1 MTSVLGKRKSRRE
14 EKDPAEVV
22 AAQEKLRKLFES
34 KFEPITP
41 TTDARDGEV
50 EDERSDESGD
60 DEEDGESASD
70 NEDGDSE
77 DDDDDDEWGGLSGD
91 EDTTAAQETETPQI
105 EVVDY
110 TTTITHPTS
119 SDPTLRKSERAY
131 LSSRVPSALPTTAA
145 AAPAKQSSKK
155 AADEDATTLL
165 RDDMA
170 LQRLLTESH
179 LFDSTFGAN
188 AKGSGTMEHEGRN
201 RHKATDLRLASLG
214 SKDSIYKQAK
224 MPMSHRKG
232 IIAAAEKR
240 EEKRRR
246 EAREN
251 GIVLERATAGVH
263 EGWTGLKGKKSKA
276 KSSSSGGGAGGS
288 RKREAAVDAPA
299 VGKLRNGLLQLSKKD
314 IREIEGSGG
323 GSSRG
328 GKGGGK
334 KRRR

>member
-1 MTSVLGKRKSRRE
+1 MTSVLGKRKSRRA
-14 EKDPAEVV
+14 EKDPAEVA
-22 AAQEKLRKLFES
+22 AAQEKLRKFFEAQY
-34 KFEPITP
+34 EPIAP
-41 TTDARDGEV
+41 TDGTDKEAADGDGEV
-50 EDERSDESGD
+50 ADERSDEEE
-60 DEEDGESASD
+60 EEDDNGGSASD
-70 NEDGDSE
+70 E
-77 DDDDDDEWGGLSGD
+77 DDEWGGLSGD
-91 EDTTAAQETETPQI
+91 DDDDNAEDDDTTPQI

-110 TTTITHPTS
+110 TTAVSHPTS
-119 SDPTLRKSERAY
+119 SDPTRRKAERAY
-131 LSSRVPSALPTTAA
+131 LSSRVPSALPTVA
-145 AAPAKQSSKK
+145 AAPTKQSSRK
-155 AADEDATTLL
+155 AADEDSTTLL
-165 RDDMA
+165 RDDLA

-179 LFDSTFGAN
+179 LFESTFGAN
-188 AKGSGTMEHEGRN
+188 AAGKGVEHEGRN
-201 RHKATDLRLASLG
+201 RHKATDLRLAALG

-224 MPMSHRKG
+224 MPMGTRKG
-232 IIAAAEKR
+232 IIATAEKR

-263 EGWTGLKGKKSKA
+263 EGWTGLKGKKSRSA
-276 KSSSSGGGAGGS
+276 SSGAGSGGS

-323 GSSRG
+323 GSRG

>member
-14 EKDPAEVV
+14 EKDPAEVA

-41 TTDARDGEV
+41 TTDTKDGEV
-50 EDERSDESGD
+50 DDERSDESGD
-60 DEEDGESASD
+60 DD
-70 NEDGDSE
+70 EDGDSGSE
-77 DDDDDDEWGGLSGD
+77 NEGGDSEDDDDEWGGLSGD
-91 EDTTAAQETETPQI
+91 EDTTSPQETETPQI

-110 TTTITHPTS
+110 TTTTTNPTS
-119 SDPTLRKSERAY
+119 SDPTLRKAERAY

-145 AAPAKQSSKK
+145 APAKQSSKK
-155 AADEDATTLL
+155 TADEDATTLL

-188 AKGSGTMEHEGRN
+188 AKGTGIEHEGRN

-251 GIVLERATAGVH
+251 GIVLERATTGVH
-263 EGWTGLKGKKSKA
+263 EGWTGLKGKKS

>member
-1 MTSVLGKRKSRRE
+1 MTSVLGKRKSRRA
-14 EKDPAEVV
+14 EKDPAEVA
-22 AAQEKLRKLFES
+22 AAQEKLRKFFEAQY
-34 KFEPITP
+34 EPIVP
-41 TTDARDGEV
+41 TDGTEKEAADGDGEV
-50 EDERSDESGD
+50 ADERSDEESD
-60 DEEDGESASD
+60 DDG
-70 NEDGDSE
+70 EDGDSNASDE
-77 DDDDDDEWGGLSGD
+77 DEDDEWGGLSGD
-91 EDTTAAQETETPQI
+91 ENPKDDTTPQI

-110 TTTITHPTS
+110 TTAVSHPTS
-119 SDPTLRKSERAY
+119 SDPTRRKAERAY
-131 LSSRVPSALPTTAA
+131 LSSRVPSALPTAA
-145 AAPAKQSSKK
+145 AEPTKQSSKK
-155 AADEDATTLL
+155 AADEDSTTLL
-165 RDDMA
+165 RDDLA

-179 LFDSTFGAN
+179 LFESTFGAN
-188 AKGSGTMEHEGRN
+188 AAGKGVEHEGRN
-201 RHKATDLRLASLG
+201 RHKATDLRLAALG

-224 MPMSHRKG
+224 MPMAHRKG

-251 GIVLERATAGVH
+251 GIVLERPTTGVH
-263 EGWTGLKGKKSKA
+263 EGWTGLKGKKSK
-276 KSSSSGGGAGGS
+276 SSASSRGGAGGS

>member
-1 MTSVLGKRKSRRE
+1 MTSILGKRKSRRA
-14 EKDPAEVV
+14 EKDPAEVA
-22 AAQEKLRKLFES
+22 AAQEKLRKFFEAQY
-34 KFEPITP
+34 EPIAP
-41 TTDARDGEV
+41 TDGTEKETADENGEV
-50 EDERSDESGD
+50 ADERSDEESND
-60 DEEDGESASD
+60 DG
-70 NEDGDSE
+70 EDGDSDASD

-91 EDTTAAQETETPQI
+91 DDCGAKDDDTTPQI

-110 TTTITHPTS
+110 TTAISHPTS
-119 SDPTLRKSERAY
+119 SDPTLRKAERAY
-131 LSSRVPSALPTTAA
+131 LSSRVPSALPSAA
-145 AAPAKQSSKK
+145 AGAAPAKQSSKK
-155 AADEDATTLL
+155 AADEDSTTLL
-165 RDDMA
+165 RDDLA

-179 LFDSTFGAN
+179 LFESNFGAN
-188 AKGSGTMEHEGRN
+188 AAGNKGAMEHEGRN
-201 RHKATDLRLASLG
+201 RHKATDLRLAALG

-224 MPMSHRKG
+224 MPMAHRKG

-251 GIVLERATAGVH
+251 GIVLERATTGVH
-263 EGWTGLKGKKSKA
+263 EGWTGLKGKKSK
-276 KSSSSGGGAGGS
+276 SSSGGAGGS

>member
-1 MTSVLGKRKSRRE
+1 MTSVLGKRKSRRA
-14 EKDPAEVV
+14 EKDPAEVA
-22 AAQEKLRKLFES
+22 AAQEKLRKYFES
-34 KFEPITP
+34 QYAPIAP
-41 TTDARDGEV
+41 TTATKKEEEEEGDGNGEV
-50 EDERSDESGD
+50 ADERSDDESAGD
-60 DEEDGESASD
+60 DNEGSGSD
-70 NEDGDSE
+70 SDE
-77 DDDDDDEWGGLSGD
+77 DDDEWGGLSEDD
-91 EDTTAAQETETPQI
+91 EDTTTAAAQQPQI
-105 EVVDY
+105 EVVEHTD
-110 TTTITHPTS
+110 ISRPTS
-119 SDPTLRKSERAY
+119 LDPTLRKASRAY
-131 LSSRVPSALPTTAA
+131 LSSKVPSALPSETAA
-145 AAPAKQSSKK
+145 TAKQSSKAPK
-155 AADEDATTLL
+155 DEDTATLL
-165 RDDMA
+165 RDDLA

-179 LFDSTFGAN
+179 LFNSTFGAAGAGN
-188 AKGSGTMEHEGRN
+188 GVEHEGRN
-201 RHKATDLRLASLG
+201 RHKATDLRLAALG

-224 MPMSHRKG
+224 MPMGHRKG

-240 EEKRRR
+240 EDKRRR

-263 EGWTGLKGKKSKA
+263 EGWTGLKGKKSRTT
-276 KSSSSGGGAGGS
+276 SSAGGGG

>member
-1 MTSVLGKRKSRRE
+1 MTSVLGKRKSRRA
-14 EKDPAEVV
+14 EKDPAEVA
-22 AAQEKLRKLFES
+22 AAQEKLRKFFEAQY
-34 KFEPITP
+34 EPIAP
-41 TTDARDGEV
+41 TDGTEKEAADGNGEV
-50 EDERSDESGD
+50 ADERSDQESD
-60 DEEDGESASD
+60 DDG
-70 NEDGDSE
+70 EDGDSNASDE
-77 DDDDDDEWGGLSGD
+77 DDDEWGGLSGD
-91 EDTTAAQETETPQI
+91 DDEDAEDDDITPQI

-110 TTTITHPTS
+110 TTAVSHPTS
-119 SDPTLRKSERAY
+119 SDPTLRKAERAY
-131 LSSRVPSALPTTAA
+131 LSSRVPSALPTAA

-155 AADEDATTLL
+155 AADEDSTTLL
-165 RDDMA
+165 RDDLA

-179 LFDSTFGAN
+179 LFESTFGAN
-188 AKGSGTMEHEGRN
+188 AAGKGVEHEGRN
-201 RHKATDLRLASLG
+201 RHKATDLRLAALG

-224 MPMSHRKG
+224 MPMGTRKG

-263 EGWTGLKGKKSKA
+263 EGWTGLKGKKSKSA
-276 KSSSSGGGAGGS
+276 SSGGGAGGS

-334 KRRR
+334 KRRK

>member
-14 EKDPAEVV
+14 EKDPAGVA

-41 TTDARDGEV
+41 TTDAKDGEV

-70 NEDGDSE
+70 HEDGDSE
-77 DDDDDDEWGGLSGD
+77 DDDDDEWGGLSGD

-105 EVVDY
+105 EPSA
-110 TTTITHPTS
+110 PTS
-119 SDPTLRKSERAY
+119 PPASRA
-131 LSSRVPSALPTTAA
+131 PSPAPAA

-188 AKGSGTMEHEGRN
+188 AKGTTGTMEHEGRN

-251 GIVLERATAGVH
+251 GIVLERATTGVH

-276 KSSSSGGGAGGS
+276 KASSGGAGAGGS

-328 GKGGGK
+328 GKGVARSGGDEQ
-334 KRRR
+334 RDEFGQC